1 MHSAQAVRPWRRLC
15 LLAPLLA
22 SLSACVV
29 GPPRAPAYRLPPVQR
44 PAEAP
49 ARPIFFYP
57 ERGQSE
63 AEQDR
68 DRYACYRWAV
78 QQTGTDPGMTPVR
91 QVVAPAE
98 RRRAEPGRAGDGAVL
113 GGAVVGG
120 ALGAVVAPRHH
131 TAEGAVLGAI
141 LGAAVGAAGQ
151 TTRGDTY
158 PSDTY
163 PRDSYP
169 RDAYPPGA
177 HGRGPEAGSAALPP
191 FRRALSACM
200 QGRGYAVG

>member
-1 MHSAQAVRPWRRLC
+1 M
-15 LLAPLLA
+15 LA
-22 SLSACVV
+22 SLSACAV
-29 GPPRAPAYRLPPVQR
+29 GPPRAPAHRAPPLQR

-78 QQTGTDPGMTPVR
+78 QQTGFDPGMTPVR
-91 QVVAPAE
+91 QAVAPAE
-98 RRRAEPGRAGDGAVL
+98 RRRPEPGRVGDGAVL

-141 LGAAVGAAGQ
+141 LGAAAGAASQ
-151 TTRGDTY
+151 NARGVA
-158 PSDTY
+158 
-163 PRDSYP
+163 YP
-169 RDAYPPGA
+169 RDAHPPGA
-177 HGRGPEAGSAALPP
+177 QGRGAAGVSPALAP
-191 FRRALSACM
+191 FQRALSACM